1 MNASVTAP
9 VILSALVDRLAALKS
24 QIADLTAEEKTLK
37 GELIAAGLPVIEGSA
52 HRAAVSLCAG
62 RESID
67 WAAVAAK
74 FNPSRQLITA
84 HTAQGAPYHVIR
96 VSARKGA

>member
-1 MNASVTAP
+1 MNAPVKAP
-9 VILSALVDRLAALKS
+9 VILSALVDRLAAVKAAA
-24 QIADLTAEEKTLK
+24 ADLAAEEKALK
-37 GELIAAGLPVIEGSA
+37 AELIAAGLPVIEGSA

-62 RESID
+62 RESVD
-67 WAAVAAK
+67 WKAVAAK

-84 HTAQGAPYHVIR
+84 HTVTGAPYHVIR

>member
-1 MNASVTAP
+1 MNAPVKTP

-24 QIADLTAEEKTLK
+24 QIADLTA
-37 GELIAAGLPVIEGSA
+37 ELIAAGLPVIEGSA

-62 RESID
+62 RETID

-84 HTAQGAPYHVIR
+84 HTVTGAPYHVIR

>member
-1 MNASVTAP
+1 MKTENP
-9 VILSALVDRLAALKS
+9 VILSALVDRLAAIKAQL
-24 QIADLTAEEKTLK
+24 ADLTAEEKTLK
-37 GELIAAGLPVIEGSA
+37 GELIAADLSVIEGTA
-52 HRAAVSLCAG
+52 HRVAVSFCPG

-84 HTAQGAPYHVIR
+84 HTAQGAPFHTVR
-96 VSARKGA
+96 VSARKGV